1 MYIRLDVDLKNK
13 LKMTFSWIE
22 WPTSNKQF
30 FINVGQNFT
39 ILKWGL
45 ECPSLDKK
53 ILGEISQFC
62 FQCTVAWEI
71 SCLPLYFGFCCFSPP
86 PPLDYLPIFKA
97 VFCTHTH
104 THIHTH
110 TLNVWYCSIIVR
122 VQSLWNL
129 SHNSKI

>member
-53 ILGEISQFC
+53 IL
-62 FQCTVAWEI
+62 
-71 SCLPLYFGFCCFSPP
+71 
-86 PPLDYLPIFKA
+86 
-97 VFCTHTH
+97 
-104 THIHTH
+104 
-110 TLNVWYCSIIVR
+110 LNVWYCSIIVR